1 MERGGLGSFAGSH
14 SCQLELPAP
23 PAASLCVPKYEWQ
36 AELHHGHSL
45 QGAPRLRGSARLPPS
60 RRLTLTL
67 TPTLTPT
74 LTLPSLGANLA

>member
-1 MERGGLGSFAGSH
+1 VVVSAVSQVRTAVSS
-14 SCQLELPAP
+14 SCRPRLPP
-23 PAASLCVPKYEWQ
+23 PFELCVPKYEWQ